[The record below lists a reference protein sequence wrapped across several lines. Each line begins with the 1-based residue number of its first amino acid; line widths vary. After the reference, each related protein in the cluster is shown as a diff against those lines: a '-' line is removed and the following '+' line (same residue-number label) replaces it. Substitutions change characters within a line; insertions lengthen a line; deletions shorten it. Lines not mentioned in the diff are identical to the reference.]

1 MVSANTY
8 AWPII
13 DVTSPPFE
21 NKNTT
26 NVIIKSQLKTFISGL
41 SLTIAL
47 PNLVT
52 DSLNIAHSNLVYAI
66 ADFQES
72 VDDSLNTFETFFD

>member
-1 MVSANTY
+1 MSVNIY
-8 AWPII
+8 AWLIK

-21 NKNTT
+21 NKNTSY
-26 NVIIKSQLKTFISGL
+26 VIIKSQLKTFISGL
-41 SLTIAL
+41 SLTIL
-47 PNLVT
+47 PDRVT

-72 VDDSLNTFETFFD
+72 IDDSLNTFETFFE

>member
-1 MVSANTY
+1 MLSVNIY
-8 AWPII
+8 AWPIK

-41 SLTIAL
+41 SLIIAD
-47 PNLVT
+47 LVT

-66 ADFQES
+66 ADFKES
-72 VDDSLNTFETFFD
+72 VDDSLDTFETFFK